1 MILIVHR
8 SRDSRKV
15 QCYVGLTR
23 MHSSRMSTARSSTVM
38 GGLRDREPPWRG
50 TPHPL
55 DRDPPPVDR
64 QSPFC
69 SLFSGN
75 LYCLF
80 LVVWSG
86 FCFRILSAKAIKVII
101 FPSLDQSFHLDIT
114 NCLFAI
120 NNRRW
125 RIWGL
130 VMKSEEA
137 HKASFFLN
145 GDWVKADN
153 SPFCSWTFDNM
164 KSA

>member
-1 MILIVHR
+1 MKKSHAFELVCNVIWTNWSILVILLQSANLFISV
-8 SRDSRKV
+8 
-15 QCYVGLTR
+15 
-23 MHSSRMSTARSSTVM
+23 SSGFR
-38 GGLRDREPPWRG
+38 
-50 TPHPL
+50 
-55 DRDPPPVDR
+55 
-64 QSPFC
+64 

-80 LVVWSG
+80 LVFWSG
-86 FCFRILSAKAIKVII
+86 FCFRILSTKAIKVII

-153 SPFCSWTFDNM
+153 SPFCSWTFVNM
-164 KSA
+164 NTKSA